1 MTARRAAL
9 TTRLASC
16 YNRRMP
22 AKKNTL
28 TEAERRRRIQE
39 TAKKIEVEESPKA
52 FETAFAKVLPPTPK
66 RAEK

>member
-1 MTARRAAL
+1 
-9 TTRLASC
+9 
-16 YNRRMP
+16 MP

-39 TAKKIEVEESPKA
+39 TAKKIEAEESPKA
-52 FETAFAKVLPPTPK
+52 FETAFAKVLPPTQK